1 MRFIFTPEMRSAIQK
16 RLEDAGNDPDHNYK
30 PVYQYI
36 FDQITDYTT
45 IELETGN
52 YTVAAPKA
60 GLEKSEQSVWIW
72 GQGALGVNSNDNSF
86 FSNYIREWTATEF
99 MLNNRVQV

>member
-1 MRFIFTPEMRSAIQK
+1 MRFIFTADMRSAIQTL
-16 RLEDAGNDPDHNYK
+16 LEAARIDPNHNYK

-45 IELETGN
+45 IELETGT

-60 GLEKSEQSVWIW
+60 GLEKSECR
-72 GQGALGVNSNDNSF
+72 LH
-86 FSNYIREWTATEF
+86 
-99 MLNNRVQV
+99 